1 VRSYLYVP
9 GDAPDALA
17 TALEHNADAVVVDL
31 VDTAPPA
38 RTAVARWLR
47 TLPTGAPV
55 WVRINPGPVGH
66 DDAREVVGPNLR
78 GLCVARTEST
88 TQLDALDAVL
98 SMVETEAGLPPRAV
112 PLAPSLETAGA
123 ILAAPSIARAGRVE
137 RLHLGETD
145 LRAELGI
152 DASPDEREL
161 TLVRSQVVL
170 ASAAAGLAPPVGPAS
185 PSPEAE
191 RVRASAQLLRRLG
204 FHGRACWRPEHV
216 AVIHD
221 VFTPSEA
228 ALAEAQDTVDRYAA
242 AAKDGLSA
250 VDSSGRTID
259 GASLRAA
266 RRILTLAV
274 PPG

>member
-9 GDAPDALA
+9 GDAPEALA
-17 TALEHNADAVVVDL
+17 TAVEHSADAVVVDL

-47 TLPTGAPV
+47 TLPAGGPV

-66 DDAREVVGPNLR
+66 DDAREVVGPGLR

-98 SMVETEAGLPPRAV
+98 SMVEADAGLPPRAV

-137 RLHLGETD
+137 RLHLNESD
-145 LRAELGI
+145 LLVELGI
-152 DASPDEREL
+152 EPSPDEREL

-185 PSPEAE
+185 PSPEPE
-191 RVRASAQLLRRLG
+191 RVRATAQGLRRLG
-204 FHGRACWRPEHV
+204 FHGQACRRPEHV

-228 ALAEAQDTVDRYAA
+228 ALAQAQDIVERYATA
-242 AAKDGLSA
+242 VRDGLSA
-250 VDSSGRTID
+250 VDCHGRTID
-259 GASLRAA
+259 GTSLRAA
-266 RRILTLAV
+266 RRVITLAV
-274 PPG
+274 PPA